1 MHVVLLGSCP
11 VSVFLPLHWCGL
23 EVSTLSVTV
32 PHLKGSTSLVKDRSV
47 KYHKTALVTY
57 STEGWPCGA
66 TWALASVLMV
76 GFQSHPGEEPGFA
89 PLLLIGCY
97 ARHVAS

>member
-1 MHVVLLGSCP
+1 M
-11 VSVFLPLHWCGL
+11 FLPLHWCGL

-32 PHLKGSTSLVKDRSV
+32 PHLKGSTFLVKVWRV
-47 KYHKTALVTY
+47 EYLKTASVTC
-57 STEGWPCGA
+57 SAEGWPCGVA
-66 TWALASVLMV
+66 WTLASAPMV